1 MAWKRLASRR
11 GCAVQAQQ
19 DYRAPSTKKRVAVRL
34 DDHGDGWK
42 SRRSG
47 DDRGCGVMLQP
58 PKDRLK
64 DKGHAVKRRGEESV
78 SPFAHSWDIRTT
90 ILYW

>member
-1 MAWKRLASRR
+1 MITGMGGNPGVAAMTAGVVS
-11 GCAVQAQQ
+11 CYTV
-19 DYRAPSTKKRVAVRL
+19 PS
-34 DDHGDGWK
+34 
-42 SRRSG
+42 
-47 DDRGCGVMLQP
+47 
-58 PKDRLK
+58 KDRLK

>member
-1 MAWKRLASRR
+1 
-11 GCAVQAQQ
+11 
-19 DYRAPSTKKRVAVRL
+19 
-34 DDHGDGWK
+34 
-42 SRRSG
+42 
-47 DDRGCGVMLQP
+47 MLQP

-64 DKGHAVKRRGEESV
+64 DNGHAVKRRGEESV